1 MGDAAD
7 IDPAATG
14 PTRPVGFLFREI
26 GAADAWRTRTA
37 DVLDLLDLEEVS
49 EIVGRESGNARRFD
63 ERQRLVGDG
72 REHAFQL
79 HRGELP
85 QSSGVGITEVGEE
98 LGPLA
103 PRREQR
109 VGRWGRGAV
118 YLYRC

>member
-1 MGDAAD
+1 CGGYRPGGDGA
-7 IDPAATG
+7 DPARG
-14 PTRPVGFLFREI
+14 ISFQGDRRG
-26 GAADAWRTRTA
+26 DAWRTRTA

-79 HRGELP
+79 HRGELS

-98 LGPLA
+98 LGSLA